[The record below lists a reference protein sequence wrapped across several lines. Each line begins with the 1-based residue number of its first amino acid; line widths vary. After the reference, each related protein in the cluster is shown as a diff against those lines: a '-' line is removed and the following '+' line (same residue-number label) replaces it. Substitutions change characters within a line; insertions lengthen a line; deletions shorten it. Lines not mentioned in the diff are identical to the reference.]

1 MKKYL
6 LMMSIAFIA
15 TIIFFAEPVFAGS
28 GQISTSGGNR
38 STTWVE
44 ISLDNTY
51 MVLGLSARDVLGK
64 PTGTLSEFA
73 TAMEHVSGT
82 DTIIFPA
89 NYFYAYGGPNANQI
103 IGSIIS
109 NRQIVNQTYFDQA
122 VGFRG
127 NNNMFFFDFY
137 RADGALV
144 GHNAP
149 YYPYRRQYTPLGFS
163 PATSFLAFPRLIQ
176 HGVRLPIQDMPGA
189 TIEWQNRRVQRAFMG
204 QRWDGTFVVGNI
216 SGANMREVQD
226 VATYFNLATAVNI
239 DGGASAGIWRNGTY
253 LTRPGRQ
260 LASVVFITNN
270 RYNITLNG
278 APLAID
284 AYVQNV
290 NGVYMLPLGAAL
302 EAFGFEPRFNP
313 QYNTITF
320 TRGGSEIS
328 YFVGTF
334 FKQVD
339 GEPHALAVASL
350 PGGTG
355 PSGGA
360 HTLAPLHLVADLAG
374 INVSVFSEGR
384 TVEFVGMILNQPIE
398 EEDDN
403 ASQTDVPATDNINQ
417 ATAPATPAS
426 NHPVSPP
433 ASSSSRCESC
443 YRIFG
448 YCPCPACPC

>member
-1 MKKYL
+1 MEKFKWV
-6 LMMSIAFIA
+6 LMIKIA
-15 TIIFFAEPVFAGS
+15 TIFIAASVICVQPVSANS
-28 GQISTSGGNR
+28 RQIPTGGGNR

-44 ISLDNTY
+44 LNLDNTY
-51 MVLGLSARDVLGK
+51 MVLGLSARDVLGR
-64 PTGTLSEFA
+64 PTGTLSDFA
-73 TAMEHVSGT
+73 AAMEHVSGT

-109 NRQIVNQTYFDQA
+109 NRQIVHQTYFDQA

-137 RADGALV
+137 RADGALTRQLSTE
-144 GHNAP
+144 
-149 YYPYRRQYTPLGFS
+149 YPYHPHYVPLGFS
-163 PATSFLAFPRLIQ
+163 PVTSFLAYPRLIQ
-176 HGVRLPIQDMPGA
+176 HGVRFPIEPMPGA
-189 TIEWQNRRVQRAFMG
+189 TQQFLNNRVQRAFMG
-204 QRWDGTFVVGNI
+204 QRWDGTFVVGNV

-226 VATYFNLATAVNI
+226 VAAYLDLATAVNI

-260 LASVVFITNN
+260 LASVVFITNS
-270 RYNITLNG
+270 RYSITLNG
-278 APLAID
+278 IPLVLD
-284 AYVQNV
+284 AYVQNI
-290 NGVYMLPLGAAL
+290 NGQDMLPLGAAL
-302 EAFGFEPRFNP
+302 EALGFDPRFNI
-313 QYNTITF
+313 QYNTLTI

-339 GEPHALAVASL
+339 GELITMSSASL

-360 HTLAPLHLVADLAG
+360 HALAPLQLVADIAG

-384 TVEFVGMILNQPIE
+384 SVAFVGTIP
-398 EEDDN
+398 
-403 ASQTDVPATDNINQ
+403 
-417 ATAPATPAS
+417 TAPAPTIANPATS
-426 NHPVSPP
+426 GSI
-433 ASSSSRCESC
+433 CESC
-443 YRIFG
+443 SRIFG
-448 YCPCPACPC
+448 HCPCPACPC